1 MSYSLTFVNV
11 CFAAAGNDPS
21 LSMSE
26 ILGTGAQTPPPGTL
40 SDLEAAQ
47 AQEEYFRKS
56 DTAGALHKNNGNNA
70 GRAAK
75 PEQSMSGPGQAYHL
89 KHAQSIPGWTD

>member
-1 MSYSLTFVNV
+1 MSYSLTFVTA

-47 AQEEYFRKS
+47 AQEEYFKKS
-56 DTAGALHKNNGNNA
+56 DTAGALHKNGNNA